1 MITELMQNK
10 LFLISLGLLSVF
22 ALYKLLFRKD
32 SVAENLDKE
41 YNEILS
47 SDKYK
52 VKGQYD

>member
-1 MITELMQNK
+1 MQNK

-32 SVAENLDKE
+32 SVAESLDKE
-41 YNEILS
+41 YKEILS

>member
-1 MITELMQNK
+1 MQNK

-22 ALYKLLFRKD
+22 ALYKLLFKKD
-32 SVAENLDKE
+32 SVAENLDRE